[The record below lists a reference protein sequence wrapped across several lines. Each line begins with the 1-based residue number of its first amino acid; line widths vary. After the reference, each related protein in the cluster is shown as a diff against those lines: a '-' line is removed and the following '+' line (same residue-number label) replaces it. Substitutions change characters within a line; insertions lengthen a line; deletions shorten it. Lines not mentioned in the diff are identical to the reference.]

1 MGSDLV
7 VLVCVEE
14 GAADR
19 VGAWVESEAA
29 PAVEGKHLRDA
40 AEMPPRSGRDLA
52 EVWPLPHLESLAA
65 HLWVPHAVVEV
76 DLGVEL
82 RAELGE
88 NLRDIAEISPRYRRD
103 AAVMPP

>member
-1 MGSDLV
+1 MLGHGSSPKPRQPSKASTYE
-7 VLVCVEE
+7 VLPRC
-14 GAADR
+14 R
-19 VGAWVESEAA
+19 
-29 PAVEGKHLRDA
+29 KDA
-40 AEMPPRSGRDLA
+40 AEIWPR
-52 EVWPLPHLESLAA
+52 WPLPHLESLAA